1 MRILSLRFENLNS
14 LKGHWFIDFSEEPFA
29 GNGLFAITGPTGAG
43 KTTILDA
50 ICLALYHQTPRLN
63 ISDKNN
69 QLMTRHTASCLAEVE
84 FEVKGQGYRAFWSQ
98 RRAKNSPDG
107 KLQPAKAEL
116 ATLGGDI
123 LAEKLQAVRQQVAQ
137 LTGLDFGRFT
147 KSMMLSQGQFAA
159 FLNASANDRAE
170 LLEELTG
177 SDIYGDISK
186 AVFQEAKASEQSLA
200 LLKAKLDGVELLSDE
215 QVQALQAKQQTLV
228 EQESGHAK
236 QVETLQKD
244 IQIATQRATLLD
256 KQQAL
261 SANQAALAERQQT
274 HQNELDAL
282 DNAKPAIAI
291 QEKYAAKQQIQQQSE
306 SLEQQL
312 AATTAQ
318 LTAADQELSEQ
329 TTALNQWQAQA
340 GQQQAD
346 LKARNTK
353 LNEQIL
359 PARQSL
365 QHSQTLFGEKQAIAE
380 HKQASLNNIAN
391 AIANQQS
398 ELAGQQQA
406 YQTIV
411 DYLANN
417 QYVQALPSYVG
428 KWQSDFS
435 HWQALN
441 NDKLAAEQA
450 IKVLAAQQASSQTEQ
465 QHCEQALAEHAI
477 TKQALEKAQLEIQQ
491 QRARQLQV
499 IQIAGGC
506 LASEADLQ
514 THLLQLQQHQ
524 QGLNELGLIAQQFAQ
539 THQQLL
545 EKQQAQTELKQT
557 LKHQETLLGEKRA
570 EFKQAKHTLNLLEKV
585 VSQQQTIKQL
595 ADYRA
600 ELQPGNACPLCG
612 ATEHPAIAEYQA
624 LTVSSEEAQLA
635 TQKPLVEQLTKQG
648 IELNEQCNHQQSLL
662 TEIEHQL
669 VAFEQQIA
677 SLNQQ
682 WQGACQPLTINAQ
695 EIWPIA
701 QIDAEQA
708 NIQQQI
714 SQVMQCQTAL
724 MEMTEQESAQQ
735 KQLAD
740 VEQHI
745 AQLTQ
750 QQAVAN
756 EQAAHQQAEHE
767 KLLKQL
773 ASASKQAQA
782 LWQQITAQAA
792 ELQLSAPEVA
802 QFANWLVQLE
812 QQINEYQQQAK
823 ASEQAQADIQ
833 SLEKSLISAQQ
844 QQLAENQQLTELSQE
859 TTALAQQVSQLQAQL
874 ITLLGDNTVEQEQHS
889 IARAEAELTARQQTV
904 ESAYNQAANAQQ
916 HVQGQHQLLIQQQQ
930 DVQTQFTQ
938 AIEQWQSALADSEFS
953 DEAAFI
959 AANMPAEDF
968 ARISALADD
977 FKAQAQQQ
985 AALAKEYQTQ
995 LAALPTLSDS
1005 NISLAELQA
1014 GLASQESALKAMQIE
1029 LAQLAFELTQDAKRR
1044 QEQTSLMADIER
1056 QQLAL
1061 NDISHLNGLIGSAD
1075 GAKFR
1080 RFAQSLTLEY
1090 LVHLANKQL
1099 MRLHGRYQLSR
1110 QANESLAL
1118 EVVDTW
1124 QADLTRDTKTL
1135 SGGES
1140 FLVSL
1145 ALALALSD
1153 LVSAKT
1159 QIDSL
1164 FLDEGF
1170 GTLDNDTLEVAL
1182 DALDNLNAAGK
1193 MIGVISHIDTL
1204 KERIATQI
1212 KVEKISGLG
1221 VSKLAPEFAYLPQ

>member
-1 MRILSLRFENLNS
+1 MKILSLRFENLNS

-69 QLMTRHTASCLAEVE
+69 QLMTRHTASCLTEVE
-84 FEVKGQGYRAFWSQ
+84 FEVKGKGYRAFWSQ

-116 ATLGGDI
+116 STLAGEI
-123 LAEKLQAVRQQVAQ
+123 LAEKLQAVRQKTAQ

-215 QVQALQAKQQTLV
+215 QVQTLQAKQKVLV
-228 EQESGHAK
+228 EQESSHAK
-236 QVETLQKD
+236 QVDTLTNE
-244 IQIATQRATLLD
+244 IQIATQRATLLE

-261 SANQAALAERQQT
+261 SANQAELAAQQKT
-274 HQNELDAL
+274 HQDELDAF
-282 DNAKPAIAI
+282 DKAKPAIAI
-291 QEKYAAKQQIQQQSE
+291 QEKFFSKQQIQHQYE
-306 SLEQQL
+306 SLEQQISC
-312 AATTAQ
+312 TKTQ
-318 LTAADQELSEQ
+318 LTVADQQLNEQ
-329 TTALNQWQAQA
+329 TTARNQWREQA
-340 GQQQAD
+340 GHQQAE

-353 LNEQIL
+353 LTEQIL

-365 QHSQTLFGEKQAIAE
+365 QHSQALFDEKQAIAE
-380 HKQASLNNIAN
+380 QKRVSLSNIAS
-391 AIANQQS
+391 AIAK
-398 ELAGQQQA
+398 QQA
-406 YQTIV
+406 ELSSHQQTYQTIV
-411 DYLANN
+411 DYLAKN
-417 QYVQALPSYVG
+417 QYVQALPNYVG

-441 NDKLAAEQA
+441 NDEQAAEQS
-450 IKVLAAQQASSQTEQ
+450 IKTLAAQQANSQTEQ
-465 QHCEQALAEHAI
+465 QHCVQALAKHTTA
-477 TKQALEKAQLEIQQ
+477 KQGLEKVLLEIQQ
-491 QRARQLQV
+491 QRAKYLQDIQITGASLANETELQTYLGQLQ
-499 IQIAGGC
+499 
-506 LASEADLQ
+506 
-514 THLLQLQQHQ
+514 HHQ
-524 QGLNELGLIAQQFAQ
+524 QGLHELNLIAQQFAQ

-545 EKQQAQTELKQT
+545 EKQQTQAELNQT
-557 LKHQETLLGEKRA
+557 LKSQQTLLDEKRA

-595 ADYRA
+595 ADYRSD
-600 ELQPGNACPLCG
+600 LQAGDACPLCG
-612 ATEHPAIAEYQA
+612 ATDHPAIAEYQA
-624 LTVSSEEAQLA
+624 LTVSAEEAQLA

-648 IELNEQCNHQQSLL
+648 IELNEQVNHQQRLL
-662 TEIEHQL
+662 ADTEHQL
-669 VAFEQQIA
+669 AAFEQQIA
-677 SLNQQ
+677 SLNDQ
-682 WQGACQPLTINAQ
+682 WQSTCQPLNIVAQ
-695 EIWPIA
+695 AIWSID

-714 SQVMQCQTAL
+714 SQAMQCQSAL
-724 MEMTEQESAQQ
+724 MGIAEQESAQQ

-745 AQLTQ
+745 AQTMQ
-750 QQAVAN
+750 QQAVLK
-756 EQAAHQQAEHE
+756 EQLAHQQVEYG
-767 KLLKQL
+767 KLDKQRAN
-773 ASASKQAQA
+773 ASNQAQTI
-782 LWQQITAQAA
+782 WQQITAQAA
-792 ELQLSAPEVA
+792 ELQLSAPDVT
-802 QFANWLVQLE
+802 QFANWLAQLT
-812 QQINEYQQQAK
+812 QQINEYQQQVK

-833 SLEKSLISAQQ
+833 TLEKALISAQQ
-844 QQLAENQQLTELSQE
+844 QEVAEKQQLTELSQE
-859 TTALAQQVSQLQAQL
+859 TAALDKQVSQLQAQL
-874 ITLLGDNTVEQEQHS
+874 ITLLGDKTLEQEQQS
-889 IARAEAELTARQQTV
+889 IASAEEELAKRQQQV
-904 ESAYNQAANAQQ
+904 ESAYNEAVSAQQ
-916 HVQGQHQLLIQQQQ
+916 HVQGQHQLLTQQQQ
-930 DVQTQFTQ
+930 DVQTQFTK
-938 AIEQWQSALADSEFS
+938 AVEQWQSALDCSDFS
-953 DEAAFI
+953 DEAAFV

-968 ARISALADD
+968 ARISALAEDIKA
-977 FKAQAQQQ
+977 KAQQH

-995 LAALPTLSDS
+995 LAALPAQSDS
-1005 NISLAELQA
+1005 NISLKELQA
-1014 GLASQESALKAMQIE
+1014 ELTAQESALKATQTE

-1099 MRLHGRYQLSR
+1099 MRLHGRYQLAR

-1221 VSKLAPEFAYLPQ
+1221 VSKLAPEFVYSPQ